1 MSQAMG
7 ALATSKST
15 HISMVVPMT
24 AYALCTAFCY
34 YVLFEERR
42 HNLPDSLEKD
52 EYEIDSNTTKPMERA
67 DFHQDRSAENKDEG
81 DE

>member
-1 MSQAMG
+1 MG

-24 AYALCTAFCY
+24 AYTLCGAFCY

-42 HNLPDSLEKD
+42 QSIPDSLEKD
-52 EYEIDSNTTKPMERA
+52 EQEVVISEESLHPTAFELPGHN
-67 DFHQDRSAENKDEG
+67 NG
-81 DE
+81 

>member
-1 MSQAMG
+1 MG
-7 ALATSKST
+7 ALATNKST

-42 HNLPDSLEKD
+42 HTIPSSLDKD
-52 EYEIDSNTTKPMERA
+52 EHELDISEENLRPTIGFP
-67 DFHQDRSAENKDEG
+67 ENKFSVKNAMG
-81 DE
+81 DIGDQ

>member
-1 MSQAMG
+1 MG
-7 ALATSKST
+7 ALATNKST

-42 HNLPDSLEKD
+42 HTIPRSPDKD
-52 EYEIDSNTTKPMERA
+52 EQELDISEEILRPTFGFP
-67 DFHQDRSAENKDEG
+67 ENNSSVKNEMVDKG
-81 DE
+81 DQ